1 MYDSQEAAVLAV
13 GDPRRPLIRR
23 AIIATLLAAAFYSV
37 TAGPVKQIKVVYDHA
52 PWANDPYDTFVSFA
66 MFFAPLLTAGC
77 LARVLLCRRA
87 EPLSVQRVIDLLRGC
102 RVVLGLI
109 VITALAQWVAV
120 AAGADRALWNGATW
134 LQIGFLAVTT
144 VLTVAAIV
152 RLRQVPLR
160 PRRRAPAS
168 GPAADDWL
176 ADSVVM
182 LGRLSR
188 RLGPLASPAR
198 AGLTWIDRCVVALVR
213 RHPLWAAVAAAV
225 AFGIVTG
232 GVQAIGEGYPAGP
245 ALLTVSLLS
254 CGMFAFLVG
263 AGGYLGFV
271 RGPAIL
277 TGVARRLLDAS
288 VITCVCLLAALAFRN
303 SLWWIVGGSAS
314 TVGLADLAWLLGGTA
329 LAVFA
334 LVVVIETMLR
344 SHRGSAGQLPGD
356 RRVNPFLR

>member
-1 MYDSQEAAVLAV
+1 MAAAVFSL
-13 GDPRRPLIRR
+13 
-23 AIIATLLAAAFYSV
+23 
-37 TAGPVKQIKVVYDHA
+37 TAGPVKQVKVIYDHA
-52 PWANDPYDTFVSFA
+52 PWVNDPYDTFVSFA
-66 MFFAPLLTAGC
+66 MFFVPLLTAGC

-109 VITALAQWVAV
+109 VITALAQWAAV
-120 AAGADRALWNGATW
+120 AAGAARARWNGASW
-134 LQIGFLAVTT
+134 LQVGFLAVTT
-144 VLTVAAIV
+144 VLTVAAVV
-152 RLRQVPLR
+152 RLGQVPLR
-160 PRRRAPAS
+160 SRGRAPAG

-176 ADSVVM
+176 ADAVVM
-182 LGRLSR
+182 LGQQSR

-198 AGLTWIDRCVVALVR
+198 AGLTWIDRHVAALVR
-213 RHPLWAAVAAAV
+213 RHPLRTAVAAAA

-232 GVQAIGEGYPAGP
+232 GVQAIREGYLAGP

-288 VITCVCLLAALAFRN
+288 VITCVSLLAALAFRN
-303 SLWWIVGGSAS
+303 SLWWIVGGTAGPAS
-314 TVGLADLAWLLGGTA
+314 PAELAWLLGSTA
-329 LAVFA
+329 LTVFA
-334 LVVVIETMLR
+334 LVVALETVLR
-344 SHRGSAGQLPGD
+344 SHRSPAGT
-356 RRVNPFLR
+356 